1 MTERIERAKQLR
13 KLLEFSS
20 ANLTDEQALKVPAAF
35 PGWDAA
41 GNYQAGDRAEYGGL
55 LYKCL
60 QSHTAQGDWTPEM
73 APSLWVRID
82 DPGEEWP
89 AWRQPAGSADA
100 YPKGAKV
107 RYEGRR
113 WESEADQNV
122 WVPGEFGWKEVG

>member
-1 MTERIERAKQLR
+1 MRRLWEMQ
-13 KLLEFSS
+13 S
-20 ANLTDEQALKVPAAF
+20 ASLPDEQAAQIPAAF

-89 AWRQPAGSADA
+89 VWRQPSGSAEA

-122 WVPGEFGWKEVG
+122 WVPGEYGWIEVV